1 MDDPS
6 YRVPYGRFGNVIWSE
21 SFSAMISDEYL
32 SPLFL
37 ASPPA
42 TKTIEAGGG
51 GAVVVVDGST

>member
-21 SFSAMISDEYL
+21 SFSAMISDEYREP
-32 SPLFL
+32 PLL
-37 ASPPA
+37 TEPPA

-51 GAVVVVDGST
+51 GAVVVVDGSI